1 MDIVL
6 GYVKQHS
13 DGSSPVATQ
22 VSNSFYDYR
31 VKYIGLRRQMYLVI
45 ISQKDSM
52 QGRQLFGSSYAITY
66 WSVKIGTFLIQINQ

>member
-22 VSNSFYDYR
+22 VNNSFYDYR
-31 VKYIGLRRQMYLVI
+31 VKYISL
-45 ISQKDSM
+45 
-52 QGRQLFGSSYAITY
+52 
-66 WSVKIGTFLIQINQ
+66 